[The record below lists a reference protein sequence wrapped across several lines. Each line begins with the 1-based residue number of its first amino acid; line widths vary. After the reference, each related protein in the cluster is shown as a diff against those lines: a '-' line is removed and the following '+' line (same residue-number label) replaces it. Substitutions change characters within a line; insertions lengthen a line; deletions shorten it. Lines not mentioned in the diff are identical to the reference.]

1 MLFYIYGGKLMKI
14 AIDAMGGDNA
24 PYEIVV
30 GAIDAVNK
38 YPDITVVLVGKENEI
53 NKIIDSK
60 TKDRS
65 RIEVVNATEVIEF
78 DDTPTKAIRSK
89 KDSSMVVAM
98 KLLKDKQ
105 ADAFL
110 SAGSTGA
117 ILVGGLF
124 VIGRIKGID
133 RPALTGFFPNPRGYT
148 VLLDIG
154 ANADCKARNI
164 LEFGVMGSLYA
175 QKVLGVKNP
184 TVGLLN
190 NGSEEGKGNELTKEA
205 FALMKGSEHINF
217 YGNIEGRDMPL
228 GTVDVA
234 VTDGF
239 TGNVVLKTTEGVA
252 STIMSMMKEALMSS
266 AKGKLAGAMIKN
278 DLRALKDGFS
288 ADAIGGAPFLGVDGV
303 VLKAHGNSKAVAITN
318 AIAQAKK
325 FKDSNYID
333 DLKTHI
339 AQMNQSQE
347 NLEA

>member
-1 MLFYIYGGKLMKI
+1 MRI
-14 AIDAMGGDNA
+14 AVDAMGGDNA

-30 GAIDAVNK
+30 GALDAVKGN
-38 YPDITVVLVGKENEI
+38 PDITVVLVGKEDEI
-53 NKIIDSK
+53 NKIIDEK

-65 RIEVVNATEVIEF
+65 GIEVVNATEIIEF
-78 DDTPTKAIRSK
+78 DDVPTKAVRSK
-89 KDSSMVVAM
+89 KDSSLVVAM
-98 KLLKDKQ
+98 KLVKDKQ

-124 VIGRIKGID
+124 IVGRIKGID
-133 RPALTGFFPNPRGYT
+133 RPALTGFFPNPKGYT

-175 QKVLGVKNP
+175 EKVLGIKNP
-184 TVGLLN
+184 SVGLLN
-190 NGSEEGKGNELTKEA
+190 NGTEEGKGNDLTKEA
-205 FALMKGSEHINF
+205 FALMKGSDQINF
-217 YGNIEGRDMPL
+217 YGNIEGRDMPA

-252 STIMSMMKEALMSS
+252 STIMKMMKDALMSS
-266 AKGKLAGAMIKN
+266 TKGKIAGAMIKS
-278 DLRALKDGFS
+278 DMKALKDGFS

-303 VLKAHGNSKAVAITN
+303 VLKAHGNSRAIAITN
-318 AIAQAKK
+318 AILQARR
-325 FKDSNYID
+325 FKESNYIEE
-333 DLKTHI
+333 LKAHI
-339 AQMNQSQE
+339 E
-347 NLEA
+347 KL

>member
-1 MLFYIYGGKLMKI
+1 MRI
-14 AIDAMGGDNA
+14 AVDAMGGDNA

-30 GAIDAVNK
+30 GALDAVKAN
-38 YPDITVVLVGKENEI
+38 PDITVVLVGKEDEI
-53 NKIIDSK
+53 NRIIDEK
-60 TKDRS
+60 TKDRTG
-65 RIEVVNATEVIEF
+65 IEVVNATEVIEF
-78 DDTPTKAIRSK
+78 DDVPTKAVRSK
-89 KDSSMVVAM
+89 KDSSLVVAM
-98 KLLKDKQ
+98 KLVKDRR

-124 VIGRIKGID
+124 IVGRIKGID
-133 RPALTGFFPNPRGYT
+133 RPALTGFFPNPNGYT

-175 QKVLGVKNP
+175 EKVLGIKNP

-190 NGSEEGKGNELTKEA
+190 NGTEEGKGNDLTKEA
-205 FALMKGSEHINF
+205 FALMKDSGQINF
-217 YGNIEGRDMPL
+217 YGNIEGRDMPA

-252 STIMSMMKEALMSS
+252 STIMKMMKDALMSS
-266 AKGKLAGAMIKN
+266 TKGKIAGAMIKS
-278 DLRALKDGFS
+278 DMKALKDGFS

-303 VLKAHGNSKAVAITN
+303 VLKAHGNSRAIAITN
-318 AIAQAKK
+318 AILQARK
-325 FKDSNYID
+325 FKESNYIEE
-333 DLKTHI
+333 LKAHI
-339 AQMNQSQE
+339 E
-347 NLEA
+347 KL

>member
-1 MLFYIYGGKLMKI
+1 MRI
-14 AIDAMGGDNA
+14 AVDAMGGDNA

-30 GAIDAVNK
+30 GALDAVKGN
-38 YPDITVVLVGKENEI
+38 PDITVVLVGKEDEI
-53 NKIIDSK
+53 NKIIDEK

-65 RIEVVNATEVIEF
+65 GIEVVNATEVIEF
-78 DDTPTKAIRSK
+78 DDVPTKAVRSK
-89 KDSSMVVAM
+89 KDSSLVVAM
-98 KLLKDKQ
+98 KLVKDKQ

-124 VIGRIKGID
+124 IVGRIKGID
-133 RPALTGFFPNPRGYT
+133 RPALTGFFPNPKGYT

-175 QKVLGVKNP
+175 EKVLGIKNP
-184 TVGLLN
+184 SVGLLN
-190 NGSEEGKGNELTKEA
+190 NGTEEGKGNDLTKEA
-205 FALMKGSEHINF
+205 FALMKGSDQINF
-217 YGNIEGRDMPL
+217 YGNIEGRDMPA

-252 STIMSMMKEALMSS
+252 STIMKMMKDALMAST
-266 AKGKLAGAMIKN
+266 KGKIAGAMIKS
-278 DLRALKDGFS
+278 DMKALKDGFS

-303 VLKAHGNSKAVAITN
+303 VLKAHGNSRAIAITN
-318 AIAQAKK
+318 AILQARR
-325 FKDSNYID
+325 FKESNYIEE
-333 DLKTHI
+333 LKAHI
-339 AQMNQSQE
+339 EQ
-347 NLEA
+347 L

>member
-1 MLFYIYGGKLMKI
+1 MRI
-14 AIDAMGGDNA
+14 AVDAMGGDNA

-30 GAIDAVNK
+30 GALDAVKGN
-38 YPDITVVLVGKENEI
+38 PDITVVLVGKEDEI
-53 NKIIDSK
+53 NKIIDEK

-65 RIEVVNATEVIEF
+65 GIEVVNATEVIEF
-78 DDTPTKAIRSK
+78 DDVPTKAVRSK
-89 KDSSMVVAM
+89 KDSSLVVAM
-98 KLLKDKQ
+98 KLVKDKQ

-124 VIGRIKGID
+124 IVGRIKGID
-133 RPALTGFFPNPRGYT
+133 RPALTGFLPNPKGYT

-175 QKVLGVKNP
+175 EKVLGIKNP
-184 TVGLLN
+184 SVGLLN
-190 NGSEEGKGNELTKEA
+190 NGTEEGKGNDLTKEA
-205 FALMKGSEHINF
+205 FALMKGSDQINF
-217 YGNIEGRDMPL
+217 YGNIEGRDMPA

-252 STIMSMMKEALMSS
+252 STIMKMMKDALMSS
-266 AKGKLAGAMIKN
+266 TKGKIAGAMIKS
-278 DLRALKDGFS
+278 DMKALKDGFS

-303 VLKAHGNSKAVAITN
+303 VLKAHGNSRAIAITN
-318 AIAQAKK
+318 AILQARR
-325 FKDSNYID
+325 FKESNYIEE
-333 DLKTHI
+333 LKAHI
-339 AQMNQSQE
+339 EQ
-347 NLEA
+347 L

>member
-1 MLFYIYGGKLMKI
+1 MRI
-14 AIDAMGGDNA
+14 AVDAMGGDNA

-30 GAIDAVNK
+30 GALDAVKGNS
-38 YPDITVVLVGKENEI
+38 DITVVLVGKEDEI
-53 NKIIDSK
+53 NKIIDEK

-65 RIEVVNATEVIEF
+65 GIEVVNATEVIEF
-78 DDTPTKAIRSK
+78 DDVPTKAVRSK
-89 KDSSMVVAM
+89 KDSSLVVAM
-98 KLLKDKQ
+98 KLVKDKQ

-124 VIGRIKGID
+124 IVGRIKGID
-133 RPALTGFFPNPRGYT
+133 RPALTGFFPNPKGYT

-175 QKVLGVKNP
+175 EKVLGIKNP
-184 TVGLLN
+184 SVGLLN
-190 NGSEEGKGNELTKEA
+190 NGTEEGKGNDLTKEA
-205 FALMKGSEHINF
+205 FALMKGSDQINF
-217 YGNIEGRDMPL
+217 YGNIEGRDMPA

-252 STIMSMMKEALMSS
+252 STIMKMMKDALMSS
-266 AKGKLAGAMIKN
+266 TKGKIAGAMIKS
-278 DLRALKDGFS
+278 DMKALKDGFS

-303 VLKAHGNSKAVAITN
+303 VLKAHGNSRAIAITN
-318 AIAQAKK
+318 AILQARR
-325 FKDSNYID
+325 FKESNYIEE
-333 DLKTHI
+333 LKAHI
-339 AQMNQSQE
+339 E
-347 NLEA
+347 KL

>member
-1 MLFYIYGGKLMKI
+1 MRI

-30 GAIDAVNK
+30 GAVDAVSK
-38 YPDITVVLVGKENEI
+38 YSDVTVVLVGKETEI
-53 NKIIDSK
+53 NKIIDEK

-78 DDTPTKAIRSK
+78 DESPTKAIRGK
-89 KDSSMVVAM
+89 KDSSMVVAL
-98 KLLKDKQ
+98 KLLKEKQ
-105 ADAFL
+105 VDAFL

-124 VIGRIKGID
+124 VVGRIKGID
-133 RPALTGFFPNPRGYT
+133 RPALTGFFPNPKGYT

-154 ANADCKARNI
+154 ANADCKARNM

-175 QKVLGVKNP
+175 KNVLGVSNP

-190 NGSEEGKGNELTKEA
+190 NGTEEGKGNELTKEA
-205 FALMKGSEHINF
+205 FALMKESAQINF
-217 YGNIEGRDMPL
+217 YGNIEGRDMPM

-252 STIMSMMKEALMSS
+252 STIMKMMKDTLMSS
-266 AKGKLAGAMIKN
+266 TKGKLAGAMIKN
-278 DLRALKDGFS
+278 DLKSLKDGFS

-303 VLKAHGNSKAVAITN
+303 VLKAHGNSKAIAITN
-318 AIAQAKK
+318 AIYQAKK
-325 FKDSNYID
+325 FKDSNYIEE
-333 DLKTHI
+333 LKAHI
-339 AQMNQSQE
+339 ETMDKAAE
-347 NLEA
+347 

>member
-1 MLFYIYGGKLMKI
+1 MRI
-14 AIDAMGGDNA
+14 AVDAMGGDNA

-30 GAIDAVNK
+30 GALDAVKGN
-38 YPDITVVLVGKENEI
+38 PDITVVLVGKEDEI
-53 NKIIDSK
+53 NKIIDEK

-65 RIEVVNATEVIEF
+65 GIEVVNATEVIEF
-78 DDTPTKAIRSK
+78 DDVPTKAVRSK
-89 KDSSMVVAM
+89 KDSSLVVAM
-98 KLLKDKQ
+98 KLVKDKQ

-124 VIGRIKGID
+124 IVGRIKGID
-133 RPALTGFFPNPRGYT
+133 RPALTGFFPNPKGYT

-175 QKVLGVKNP
+175 EKVLGIKNP

-190 NGSEEGKGNELTKEA
+190 NGTEEGKGNDLTKEA
-205 FALMKGSEHINF
+205 FELMKGSDQINF
-217 YGNIEGRDMPL
+217 YGNIEGRDMPA

-252 STIMSMMKEALMSS
+252 STIMKMMKDALMSS
-266 AKGKLAGAMIKN
+266 TKGKIAGAMIKS
-278 DLRALKDGFS
+278 DMKALKDGFS

-303 VLKAHGNSKAVAITN
+303 VLKAHGNSRAIAITN
-318 AIAQAKK
+318 AILQARR
-325 FKDSNYID
+325 FKESNYIEE
-333 DLKTHI
+333 LKAHI
-339 AQMNQSQE
+339 E
-347 NLEA
+347 KL

>member
-1 MLFYIYGGKLMKI
+1 MRI
-14 AIDAMGGDNA
+14 AVDAMGGDNA

-30 GAIDAVNK
+30 GALDAVKGNS
-38 YPDITVVLVGKENEI
+38 DITVVLVGKEDEI
-53 NKIIDSK
+53 NKIIDEK

-65 RIEVVNATEVIEF
+65 GIEVVNATEVIEF
-78 DDTPTKAIRSK
+78 DDVPTKAVRSK
-89 KDSSMVVAM
+89 KDSSLVVAM
-98 KLLKDKQ
+98 KLVKDKQ

-124 VIGRIKGID
+124 IVGRIKGID
-133 RPALTGFFPNPRGYT
+133 RPALTGFFPNPKGYT

-175 QKVLGVKNP
+175 EKVLGIKNP
-184 TVGLLN
+184 SVGLLN
-190 NGSEEGKGNELTKEA
+190 NGTEEGKGNDLTKEA
-205 FALMKGSEHINF
+205 FALMKGSDQVNF
-217 YGNIEGRDMPL
+217 YGNIEGRDMPA

-252 STIMSMMKEALMSS
+252 STIMKMMKDALMSS
-266 AKGKLAGAMIKN
+266 TKGKIAGAMIKS
-278 DLRALKDGFS
+278 DMKALKDGFS

-303 VLKAHGNSKAVAITN
+303 VLKAHGNSRAIAITN
-318 AIAQAKK
+318 AILQARR
-325 FKDSNYID
+325 FKESNYIEE
-333 DLKTHI
+333 LKAHI
-339 AQMNQSQE
+339 EQ
-347 NLEA
+347 L

>member
-1 MLFYIYGGKLMKI
+1 MRI
-14 AIDAMGGDNA
+14 AVDAMGGDNA

-30 GAIDAVNK
+30 GALDAVKGN
-38 YPDITVVLVGKENEI
+38 PDITVVLVGKEDEI
-53 NKIIDSK
+53 NKIIDEK

-65 RIEVVNATEVIEF
+65 GIEVVNATEVIEF
-78 DDTPTKAIRSK
+78 DDVPTKAVRSK
-89 KDSSMVVAM
+89 KDSSLVVAM
-98 KLLKDKQ
+98 KLVKDKQ

-124 VIGRIKGID
+124 IVGRIKGID
-133 RPALTGFFPNPRGYT
+133 RPALTGFFPNPKGYT

-175 QKVLGVKNP
+175 EKVLGIKNP
-184 TVGLLN
+184 SVGLLN
-190 NGSEEGKGNELTKEA
+190 NGTEEGKGNDLTKEA
-205 FALMKGSEHINF
+205 FALMKGSDQINF
-217 YGNIEGRDMPL
+217 YGNIEGRDMPA

-252 STIMSMMKEALMSS
+252 STIMKMMKDALMAST
-266 AKGKLAGAMIKN
+266 KGKIAGAMIKS
-278 DLRALKDGFS
+278 DMKALKDGFS

-303 VLKAHGNSKAVAITN
+303 VLKAHGNSRAIAITN
-318 AIAQAKK
+318 AILQARR
-325 FKDSNYID
+325 FKESNYIEE
-333 DLKTHI
+333 LKAHI
-339 AQMNQSQE
+339 E
-347 NLEA
+347 KL

>member
-1 MLFYIYGGKLMKI
+1 MRI
-14 AIDAMGGDNA
+14 AVDAMGGDNA

-30 GAIDAVNK
+30 GALDAVKSN
-38 YPDITVVLVGKENEI
+38 PDITVVLVGKEDEI
-53 NKIIDSK
+53 NKIIDEK

-65 RIEVVNATEVIEF
+65 GIEVVNATEVIEF
-78 DDTPTKAIRSK
+78 DDVPTKAVRSK
-89 KDSSMVVAM
+89 KDSSLVVAM
-98 KLLKDKQ
+98 KLVKDKQ

-124 VIGRIKGID
+124 IVGRIKGID
-133 RPALTGFFPNPRGYT
+133 RPALTGFFPNPKGYT

-175 QKVLGVKNP
+175 EKVLGIKNP
-184 TVGLLN
+184 SVGLLN
-190 NGSEEGKGNELTKEA
+190 NGTEEGKGNDLTKEA
-205 FALMKGSEHINF
+205 FALMKGSDQINF
-217 YGNIEGRDMPL
+217 YGNIEGRDMPA

-252 STIMSMMKEALMSS
+252 STIMKMMKDALMSS
-266 AKGKLAGAMIKN
+266 TKGKIAGAMIKS
-278 DLRALKDGFS
+278 DMKALKDGFS

-303 VLKAHGNSKAVAITN
+303 VLKAHGNSRAIAITN
-318 AIAQAKK
+318 AILQARI
-325 FKDSNYID
+325 FKESNYIEE
-333 DLKTHI
+333 LKAHI
-339 AQMNQSQE
+339 EQ
-347 NLEA
+347 L

>member
-1 MLFYIYGGKLMKI
+1 MRI
-14 AIDAMGGDNA
+14 AVDAMGGDNA

-30 GAIDAVNK
+30 GALDAVKGN
-38 YPDITVVLVGKENEI
+38 PDITVVLVGKEDEI
-53 NKIIDSK
+53 NKIIDEK

-65 RIEVVNATEVIEF
+65 GIEVVNATEVIEF
-78 DDTPTKAIRSK
+78 DDVPTKAVRSK
-89 KDSSMVVAM
+89 KDSSLVVAM
-98 KLLKDKQ
+98 KLVKDKQ

-124 VIGRIKGID
+124 IVGRIKGID
-133 RPALTGFFPNPRGYT
+133 RPALTGFFPNPKGYT

-175 QKVLGVKNP
+175 EKVLGIKNP
-184 TVGLLN
+184 SVGLLN
-190 NGSEEGKGNELTKEA
+190 NGTEEGKGNDLTKEA
-205 FALMKGSEHINF
+205 FALMKGSDQINF
-217 YGNIEGRDMPL
+217 YGNIEGRDMPA

-252 STIMSMMKEALMSS
+252 STIMKMMKDALMSS
-266 AKGKLAGAMIKN
+266 TKGKIAGAMIKS
-278 DLRALKDGFS
+278 DMKALKDGFS

-303 VLKAHGNSKAVAITN
+303 VLKAHGN
-318 AIAQAKK
+318 
-325 FKDSNYID
+325 
-333 DLKTHI
+333 
-339 AQMNQSQE
+339 
-347 NLEA
+347 

>member
-1 MLFYIYGGKLMKI
+1 MRI
-14 AIDAMGGDNA
+14 AVDAMGGDNA

-30 GAIDAVNK
+30 GALDAVKGN
-38 YPDITVVLVGKENEI
+38 PDITVVLVGKEDEI
-53 NKIIDSK
+53 NRIIDEK

-65 RIEVVNATEVIEF
+65 GIEVVNATEVIEF
-78 DDTPTKAIRSK
+78 DDVPTKAVRSK
-89 KDSSMVVAM
+89 KDSSLVVAM
-98 KLLKDKQ
+98 KLVKDKQ

-124 VIGRIKGID
+124 IVGRIKGID
-133 RPALTGFFPNPRGYT
+133 RPALTGFFPNPKGYT

-175 QKVLGVKNP
+175 EKVLGIKNP
-184 TVGLLN
+184 SVGLLN
-190 NGSEEGKGNELTKEA
+190 NGTEEGKGNDLTKEA
-205 FALMKGSEHINF
+205 FALMKGSDQINF
-217 YGNIEGRDMPL
+217 YGNIEGRDMPA

-252 STIMSMMKEALMSS
+252 STIMKMMKDALMSS
-266 AKGKLAGAMIKN
+266 TKGKIAGAMIKS
-278 DLRALKDGFS
+278 DMKALKDGFS

-303 VLKAHGNSKAVAITN
+303 VLKAHGNSRAIAITN
-318 AIAQAKK
+318 AILQARR
-325 FKDSNYID
+325 FKESNYIEE
-333 DLKTHI
+333 LKAHI
-339 AQMNQSQE
+339 EQ
-347 NLEA
+347 L

>member
-1 MLFYIYGGKLMKI
+1 MRI
-14 AIDAMGGDNA
+14 AVDAMGGDNA

-30 GAIDAVNK
+30 GALDAVKGN
-38 YPDITVVLVGKENEI
+38 PDITVVLVGKEDEI
-53 NKIIDSK
+53 NKIIDEK

-65 RIEVVNATEVIEF
+65 GIEVVNATEVIEF
-78 DDTPTKAIRSK
+78 DDVPTKAVRSK
-89 KDSSMVVAM
+89 KDSSLVVAM
-98 KLLKDKQ
+98 KLVKDKQ

-124 VIGRIKGID
+124 IVGRIKGID
-133 RPALTGFFPNPRGYT
+133 RPALTGFFPNPKGYT

-175 QKVLGVKNP
+175 EKVLGIKNP
-184 TVGLLN
+184 SVGLLN
-190 NGSEEGKGNELTKEA
+190 NGTEEGKGNDLTKEA
-205 FALMKGSEHINF
+205 FALMKGSDQINF
-217 YGNIEGRDMPL
+217 YGNIEGRDMPA

-252 STIMSMMKEALMSS
+252 STIMKMMKDALMSS
-266 AKGKLAGAMIKN
+266 TKGKIAGAMIKS
-278 DLRALKDGFS
+278 DMKAHKDGFS

-303 VLKAHGNSKAVAITN
+303 VLKAHGNSRAIAITN
-318 AIAQAKK
+318 AILQARR
-325 FKDSNYID
+325 FKESNYIEE
-333 DLKTHI
+333 LKAHI
-339 AQMNQSQE
+339 EQ
-347 NLEA
+347 L

>member
-1 MLFYIYGGKLMKI
+1 MRI
-14 AIDAMGGDNA
+14 AVDAMGGDNA

-30 GAIDAVNK
+30 GALDTVKGNS
-38 YPDITVVLVGKENEI
+38 DITVVLVGKEDEI
-53 NKIIDSK
+53 NKIIDEK

-65 RIEVVNATEVIEF
+65 GIEVVNATEVIEF
-78 DDTPTKAIRSK
+78 DDVPTKAVRSK
-89 KDSSMVVAM
+89 KDSSLVVAM
-98 KLLKDKQ
+98 KLVKDKQ

-124 VIGRIKGID
+124 IVGRIKGID
-133 RPALTGFFPNPRGYT
+133 RPALTGFFPNPKGYT

-175 QKVLGVKNP
+175 EKVLGIKNP
-184 TVGLLN
+184 SVGLLN
-190 NGSEEGKGNELTKEA
+190 NGTEEGKGNDLTKEA
-205 FALMKGSEHINF
+205 FALMKGSDQINF
-217 YGNIEGRDMPL
+217 YGNIEGRDMPA

-252 STIMSMMKEALMSS
+252 STIMKMMKDALMSS
-266 AKGKLAGAMIKN
+266 TKGKIAGAMIKS
-278 DLRALKDGFS
+278 DMKALKDGFS

-303 VLKAHGNSKAVAITN
+303 VLKAHGNSRAIAITN
-318 AIAQAKK
+318 AILQARR
-325 FKDSNYID
+325 FKESNYIEE
-333 DLKTHI
+333 LKAHI
-339 AQMNQSQE
+339 EQ
-347 NLEA
+347 L

>member
-1 MLFYIYGGKLMKI
+1 MRI
-14 AIDAMGGDNA
+14 AVDAMGGDNA

-30 GAIDAVNK
+30 GALDAVKGN
-38 YPDITVVLVGKENEI
+38 PDITVVLVGKEDEI
-53 NKIIDSK
+53 NRIIDEK

-65 RIEVVNATEVIEF
+65 GIEVVNATEVIEF
-78 DDTPTKAIRSK
+78 DDVPTKAVRSK
-89 KDSSMVVAM
+89 KDSSLVVAM
-98 KLLKDKQ
+98 KLVKDKQ

-124 VIGRIKGID
+124 IVGRIKGID
-133 RPALTGFFPNPRGYT
+133 RPALTGFFPNPKGYT

-175 QKVLGVKNP
+175 EKVLGIKNP
-184 TVGLLN
+184 SVGLLN
-190 NGSEEGKGNELTKEA
+190 NGTEEGKGNDLTKEA
-205 FALMKGSEHINF
+205 FALMKGSDQINF
-217 YGNIEGRDMPL
+217 YGNIEGRDMPA

-252 STIMSMMKEALMSS
+252 STIMKMMKDALMAST
-266 AKGKLAGAMIKN
+266 KGKIAGAMIKS
-278 DLRALKDGFS
+278 DMKALKDGFS

-303 VLKAHGNSKAVAITN
+303 VLKAHGNSRAIAITN
-318 AIAQAKK
+318 AILQARR
-325 FKDSNYID
+325 FKESNYIEE
-333 DLKTHI
+333 LKAHI
-339 AQMNQSQE
+339 EQ
-347 NLEA
+347 L

>member
-1 MLFYIYGGKLMKI
+1 MRI
-14 AIDAMGGDNA
+14 AVDAMGGDNA

-30 GAIDAVNK
+30 GALDAVKAN
-38 YPDITVVLVGKENEI
+38 PDITVVLVGKEDEI
-53 NKIIDSK
+53 NRIIDEK

-65 RIEVVNATEVIEF
+65 GIEVVNATEVIEF
-78 DDTPTKAIRSK
+78 DDVPTKAVRSK
-89 KDSSMVVAM
+89 KDSSLVVAM
-98 KLLKDKQ
+98 KLVKDKQ

-124 VIGRIKGID
+124 IVGRIKGID
-133 RPALTGFFPNPRGYT
+133 RPALTGFFPNPKGYT

-175 QKVLGVKNP
+175 EKVLGIKNP
-184 TVGLLN
+184 SVGLLN
-190 NGSEEGKGNELTKEA
+190 NGTEEGKGNDLTKEA
-205 FALMKGSEHINF
+205 FALMKGSDQINF
-217 YGNIEGRDMPL
+217 YGNIEGRDMPA

-252 STIMSMMKEALMSS
+252 STIMKMMKDALMSS
-266 AKGKLAGAMIKN
+266 TKGKIAGAMIKS
-278 DLRALKDGFS
+278 DMKALKDGFS

-303 VLKAHGNSKAVAITN
+303 VLKAHGNSRAIAITN
-318 AIAQAKK
+318 AILQARR
-325 FKDSNYID
+325 FKESNYIEE
-333 DLKTHI
+333 LKAHI
-339 AQMNQSQE
+339 EQ
-347 NLEA
+347 L

>member
-1 MLFYIYGGKLMKI
+1 MRI
-14 AIDAMGGDNA
+14 AVDAMGGDNA

-30 GAIDAVNK
+30 GALDAVKGN
-38 YPDITVVLVGKENEI
+38 PDITVVLVGKEDEI
-53 NKIIDSK
+53 NKIIDEK

-65 RIEVVNATEVIEF
+65 GIEVVNATEVIEF
-78 DDTPTKAIRSK
+78 DDVPTKAVRSK
-89 KDSSMVVAM
+89 KDSSLVVAM
-98 KLLKDKQ
+98 KLVKDKQ

-124 VIGRIKGID
+124 IVGRIKGID
-133 RPALTGFFPNPRGYT
+133 RPALTGFFPNPKGYT

-175 QKVLGVKNP
+175 EKVLGIKNP

-190 NGSEEGKGNELTKEA
+190 NGTEEGKGNDLTKEA
-205 FALMKGSEHINF
+205 FALMKGSDQINF
-217 YGNIEGRDMPL
+217 YGNIEGRDMPA

-252 STIMSMMKEALMSS
+252 STIMKMMKDALMSS
-266 AKGKLAGAMIKN
+266 TKGKIAGAMIKS
-278 DLRALKDGFS
+278 DMKALKDGFS
-288 ADAIGGAPFLGVDGV
+288 ADAIGGAPFLGVDGI
-303 VLKAHGNSKAVAITN
+303 VLKAHGNSRAIAITN
-318 AIAQAKK
+318 AILQARR
-325 FKDSNYID
+325 FKESNYIEE
-333 DLKTHI
+333 LKAHI
-339 AQMNQSQE
+339 EQ
-347 NLEA
+347 L

>member
-1 MLFYIYGGKLMKI
+1 MRI
-14 AIDAMGGDNA
+14 AVDAMGGDNA

-30 GAIDAVNK
+30 GALDAVKGN
-38 YPDITVVLVGKENEI
+38 PDITVVLVGKEDEI
-53 NKIIDSK
+53 NKIIDEK

-65 RIEVVNATEVIEF
+65 GIEVVNATEVIEF
-78 DDTPTKAIRSK
+78 DDVPTKAVRSK
-89 KDSSMVVAM
+89 KDSSLVVAM
-98 KLLKDKQ
+98 KLVKDKQ

-124 VIGRIKGID
+124 IVGRIKGID
-133 RPALTGFFPNPRGYT
+133 RPALTGFFPNPKGYT

-175 QKVLGVKNP
+175 EKVLGIKNP
-184 TVGLLN
+184 SVGLLN
-190 NGSEEGKGNELTKEA
+190 NGTEEGKGNDLTKEA
-205 FALMKGSEHINF
+205 FALMKGSDQINF
-217 YGNIEGRDMPL
+217 YGNIEGRDMPA

-252 STIMSMMKEALMSS
+252 STIMKMMKDALMSS
-266 AKGKLAGAMIKN
+266 TKGKIAGAMIKS
-278 DLRALKDGFS
+278 DMKALKDGFS

-303 VLKAHGNSKAVAITN
+303 VLKAHGNSRAIAITN
-318 AIAQAKK
+318 AILQARR
-325 FKDSNYID
+325 FKESNYIEE
-333 DLKTHI
+333 LKAHI
-339 AQMNQSQE
+339 E
-347 NLEA
+347 KL

>member
-1 MLFYIYGGKLMKI
+1 MRI
-14 AIDAMGGDNA
+14 AVDAMGGDNA

-30 GAIDAVNK
+30 GALDAVKGN
-38 YPDITVVLVGKENEI
+38 PDITVVLVGKEDEI
-53 NKIIDSK
+53 NKVIDEK

-65 RIEVVNATEVIEF
+65 GIEVVNATEVIEF
-78 DDTPTKAIRSK
+78 DDVPTKAVRSK
-89 KDSSMVVAM
+89 KDSSLVVAM
-98 KLLKDKQ
+98 KLVKDKQ

-124 VIGRIKGID
+124 IVGRIKGID
-133 RPALTGFFPNPRGYT
+133 RPALTGFFPNPKGYT

-175 QKVLGVKNP
+175 EKVLGIKNP
-184 TVGLLN
+184 SVGLLN
-190 NGSEEGKGNELTKEA
+190 NGTEEGKGNDLTKEA
-205 FALMKGSEHINF
+205 FALMKGSDQINF
-217 YGNIEGRDMPL
+217 YGNIEGRDMPA

-252 STIMSMMKEALMSS
+252 STIMKMMKDALMSS
-266 AKGKLAGAMIKN
+266 TKGKIAGAMIKS
-278 DLRALKDGFS
+278 DMKALKDGFS

-303 VLKAHGNSKAVAITN
+303 VLKAHGNSRAIAITN
-318 AIAQAKK
+318 AILQARR
-325 FKDSNYID
+325 FKESNYIEE
-333 DLKTHI
+333 LKAHI
-339 AQMNQSQE
+339 E
-347 NLEA
+347 KL

>member
-1 MLFYIYGGKLMKI
+1 MRI
-14 AIDAMGGDNA
+14 AVDAMGGDNV

-30 GAIDAVNK
+30 GALDAVKGN
-38 YPDITVVLVGKENEI
+38 PDITVVLVGKEDEI
-53 NKIIDSK
+53 NKIIDEK

-65 RIEVVNATEVIEF
+65 GIEVVNATEVIEF
-78 DDTPTKAIRSK
+78 DDVPTKAVRSK
-89 KDSSMVVAM
+89 KDSSLVVAM
-98 KLLKDKQ
+98 KLVKDKQ

-124 VIGRIKGID
+124 IVGRIKGID
-133 RPALTGFFPNPRGYT
+133 RPALTGFFPNPKGYT

-175 QKVLGVKNP
+175 EKVLGIKNP
-184 TVGLLN
+184 SVGLLN
-190 NGSEEGKGNELTKEA
+190 NGTEEGKGNDLTKEA
-205 FALMKGSEHINF
+205 FALMKGSDQINF
-217 YGNIEGRDMPL
+217 YGNIEGRDMPA

-252 STIMSMMKEALMSS
+252 STIMKMMKDALMSS
-266 AKGKLAGAMIKN
+266 TKGKIAGAMIKS
-278 DLRALKDGFS
+278 DMKALKDGFS

-303 VLKAHGNSKAVAITN
+303 VLKAHGNSRAIAITN
-318 AIAQAKK
+318 AILQARR
-325 FKDSNYID
+325 FKESNYIEE
-333 DLKTHI
+333 LKAHI
-339 AQMNQSQE
+339 EQ
-347 NLEA
+347 L

>member
-1 MLFYIYGGKLMKI
+1 MRI
-14 AIDAMGGDNA
+14 AVDAMGGDSA

-30 GAIDAVNK
+30 GALDAVKGN
-38 YPDITVVLVGKENEI
+38 PDLTVVLVGKEDEI
-53 NKIIDSK
+53 NKIIDEK

-65 RIEVVNATEVIEF
+65 GIEVVNATEVIEF
-78 DDTPTKAIRSK
+78 DDVPTKAVRSK
-89 KDSSMVVAM
+89 KDSSLVVAM
-98 KLLKDKQ
+98 KLVKDKQ

-124 VIGRIKGID
+124 IVGRIKGID
-133 RPALTGFFPNPRGYT
+133 RPALTGFFPNPKGYT

-175 QKVLGVKNP
+175 EKVLGIKNP
-184 TVGLLN
+184 SVGLLN
-190 NGSEEGKGNELTKEA
+190 NGTEEGKGNDLTKEA
-205 FALMKGSEHINF
+205 FALMKGSDQINF
-217 YGNIEGRDMPL
+217 YGNIEGRDMPA

-252 STIMSMMKEALMSS
+252 STIMKMMKDALMSS
-266 AKGKLAGAMIKN
+266 TKGKIAGAMIKS
-278 DLRALKDGFS
+278 DMKALKDGFS

-303 VLKAHGNSKAVAITN
+303 VLKAHGNSRAIAITN
-318 AIAQAKK
+318 AILQARR
-325 FKDSNYID
+325 FKESNYIEE
-333 DLKTHI
+333 LKAHI
-339 AQMNQSQE
+339 EQ
-347 NLEA
+347 L

>member
-1 MLFYIYGGKLMKI
+1 MRI
-14 AIDAMGGDNA
+14 AVDAMGGDNA

-30 GAIDAVNK
+30 GALDAVKGN
-38 YPDITVVLVGKENEI
+38 PDITVVLVGKEDEI
-53 NKIIDSK
+53 NKIIDEK

-65 RIEVVNATEVIEF
+65 GIEVVNATEVIEF
-78 DDTPTKAIRSK
+78 DDVPTKAVRSK
-89 KDSSMVVAM
+89 KDSSLVVAM
-98 KLLKDKQ
+98 KLVKDKQ

-124 VIGRIKGID
+124 IVGRIKGID
-133 RPALTGFFPNPRGYT
+133 RPALTGFFPNPKGYT

-175 QKVLGVKNP
+175 EKVLGIKNP
-184 TVGLLN
+184 SVGLLN
-190 NGSEEGKGNELTKEA
+190 NGTEEGKGNDLTKEA
-205 FALMKGSEHINF
+205 FALMKGSDQVNF
-217 YGNIEGRDMPL
+217 YGNIEGRDMPA

-252 STIMSMMKEALMSS
+252 STIMKMMKDALMSS
-266 AKGKLAGAMIKN
+266 TKGKIAGAMIKS
-278 DLRALKDGFS
+278 DMKALKDGFS

-303 VLKAHGNSKAVAITN
+303 VLKAHGNSRAIAITN
-318 AIAQAKK
+318 AILQARR
-325 FKDSNYID
+325 FKESNYIEE
-333 DLKTHI
+333 LKAHI
-339 AQMNQSQE
+339 EQ
-347 NLEA
+347 L

>member
-1 MLFYIYGGKLMKI
+1 MRI
-14 AIDAMGGDNA
+14 AVDAMGGDNA

-30 GAIDAVNK
+30 GALDAVKSN
-38 YPDITVVLVGKENEI
+38 PDITVVLVGKEDEI
-53 NKIIDSK
+53 NKIIDEK

-65 RIEVVNATEVIEF
+65 GIEVVNATEIIEF
-78 DDTPTKAIRSK
+78 DDVPTKAVRSK
-89 KDSSMVVAM
+89 KDSSLVVAM
-98 KLLKDKQ
+98 KLVKDKQ

-124 VIGRIKGID
+124 IVGRIKGID
-133 RPALTGFFPNPRGYT
+133 RPALTGFFPNPKGYT

-175 QKVLGVKNP
+175 EKVLGIKNP
-184 TVGLLN
+184 SVGLLN
-190 NGSEEGKGNELTKEA
+190 NGTEEGKGNDLTKEA
-205 FALMKGSEHINF
+205 FALMKGSDQINF
-217 YGNIEGRDMPL
+217 YGNIEGRDMPA

-252 STIMSMMKEALMSS
+252 STIMKMMKDALMSS
-266 AKGKLAGAMIKN
+266 TKGKIAGAMIKS
-278 DLRALKDGFS
+278 DMKALKDGFS

-303 VLKAHGNSKAVAITN
+303 VLKAHGNSRAIAITN
-318 AIAQAKK
+318 AILQARR
-325 FKDSNYID
+325 FKESNYIEE
-333 DLKTHI
+333 LKAHI
-339 AQMNQSQE
+339 EQ
-347 NLEA
+347 L